1 MLIGNGLLNIIES
14 SLLARSKA
22 LATAV
27 NGTLGYNVKSVLFDD
42 YTREEQLPEQDV
54 IGCWQLELEVDEH
67 IVSGTFLLTL
77 STLNDAGLFRLRN
90 MTSLVFDEMT
100 PTTEFGLF
108 QPDGTQ
114 VEGTIIVL
122 NGVRMLPVEKGD
134 ERPAKTLAIPFKCT
148 RTLNLRRL

>member
-14 SLLARSKA
+14 SLLAHSKA
-22 LATAV
+22 LAGAI

-42 YTREEQLPEQDV
+42 YTLEEKLPEQDI
-54 IGCWQLELEVDEH
+54 IGCWQLEFEVDEH

-90 MTSLVFDEMT
+90 AASLVFDEIKPMK
-100 PTTEFGLF
+100 EFSLY

-114 VEGTIIVL
+114 VEGTIIVM
-122 NGVRMLPVEKGD
+122 NGVKMLPVEKGD
-134 ERPAKTLAIPFKCT
+134 ERPAKTFAIPFKCT
-148 RTLNLRRL
+148 RTIGL

>member
-14 SLLARSKA
+14 SLLAHSKA
-22 LATAV
+22 LAGAI

-42 YTREEQLPEQDV
+42 YTLEERLPEQDI
-54 IGCWQLELEVDEH
+54 IGCWQLEFEVDEH

-90 MTSLVFDEMT
+90 AASLVFDEIKPMQ
-100 PTTEFGLF
+100 EFNLY

-114 VEGTIIVL
+114 VEGTIIVM
-122 NGVRMLPVEKGD
+122 NGVKMLPVEKGD
-134 ERPAKTLAIPFKCT
+134 ERPAKTFAIPFRCT
-148 RTLNLRRL
+148 RTIGL

>member
-14 SLLARSKA
+14 SLLAYSKA
-22 LATAV
+22 LAGAI

-42 YTREEQLPEQDV
+42 YTLEERLPEQDI
-54 IGCWQLELEVDEH
+54 IGCWQLEFEVDEH

-90 MTSLVFDEMT
+90 AASLVFDEIK
-100 PTTEFGLF
+100 PTREFNLY

-114 VEGTIIVL
+114 VEGTIIVM
-122 NGVRMLPVEKGD
+122 NGVKMLPVEKGD
-134 ERPAKTLAIPFKCT
+134 ERPAKTFAIPFKCT
-148 RTLNLRRL
+148 RTIGL

>member
-22 LATAV
+22 LAEAI
-27 NGTLGYNVKSVLFDD
+27 NGTLGYNTKSVLFDD
-42 YTREEQLPEQDV
+42 YTLEEKLPQQDI

-77 STLNDAGLFRLRN
+77 STFNDAGLFRLRN
-90 MTSLVFDEMT
+90 AASLVFDEMK
-100 PTTEFGLF
+100 PMQEFSLY

-114 VEGTIIVL
+114 VEGTIIVM
-122 NGVRMLPVEKGD
+122 NGVKMLPVEKGD
-134 ERPAKTLAIPFKCT
+134 ERPAKTFAIPFKCT
-148 RTLNLRRL
+148 RTIGL